1 MNAKVASD
9 VDIDFH
15 VDLESNP
22 SWGEVE
28 VEVEVNWKPGY
39 SSYYFNLSVQSQYKR
54 GQGGWTKKKIYVQS
68 RSIISISMH

>member
-28 VEVEVNWKPGY
+28 VEVEVNWKPGSFL
-39 SSYYFNLSVQSQYKR
+39 SSDCENTRILKLKR
-54 GQGGWTKKKIYVQS
+54 
-68 RSIISISMH
+68 